1 MRSVSNI
8 AVHCEGTLRVEA
20 AAPQIAPIAKT
31 TLRATA
37 ARTEQSLQRSVSFVS
52 KEEKIA
58 RRSRASLTGDDL
70 FQRVPTALTVHVLR
84 RHGHAFS
91 VLTEPGF
98 EAELAGRFC
107 EEVCEAYASAIKA
120 NSEGTRAAAA
130 DANGDEGSS
139 ACAGTGTAA
148 AAAAAAAAPSSTP
161 PPSPSSTTSSSLMPS
176 SLLPWRRSRRESV
189 DSAAAALAAREE
201 GFAPKLAALLHDH
214 AKPERLRR
222 LRRLRQVDAQT
233 REVANV
239 MEETVDRMLATGTDL
254 NDLEDKSEWL
264 LAQATAFQRSAR
276 STRRLMCCQNIKLT
290 ILLYG
295 CCALVVA
302 GGVVL
307 VLKYTGILS
316 GGGGGEPVPSPP
328 PPNSSTIYFSL

>member
-1 MRSVSNI
+1 
-8 AVHCEGTLRVEA
+8 
-20 AAPQIAPIAKT
+20 
-31 TLRATA
+31 LRATA

-130 DANGDEGSS
+130 DANSDDDSS
-139 ACAGTGTAA
+139 ACAGTGT

-176 SLLPWRRSRRESV
+176 SLLPWRRSR
-189 DSAAAALAAREE
+189 REE